1 MPTDLDDLGK
11 YGQKVTKSDF

>member
-1 MPTDLDDLGK
+1 MPTDIDDLGK